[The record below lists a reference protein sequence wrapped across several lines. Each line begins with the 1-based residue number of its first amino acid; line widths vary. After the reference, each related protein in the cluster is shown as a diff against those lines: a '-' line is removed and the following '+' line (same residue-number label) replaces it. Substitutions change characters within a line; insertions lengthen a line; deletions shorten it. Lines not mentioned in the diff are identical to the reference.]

1 MQVKRVNQI
10 ETTDDYCFFDLLG
23 KDYMAF
29 KTAEDAHI
37 SFARRSRVIS
47 GSKLSRRMYK
57 NKIILDL
64 GQYLIIK
71 GTK

>member
-1 MQVKRVNQI
+1 MQVKRVSQI
-10 ETTDDYCFFDLLG
+10 KTTDDYCFFDIVG
-23 KDYMAF
+23 KGYMAY

-37 SFARRSRVIS
+37 SFIRKSQVIN

-71 GTK
+71 ETK

>member
-10 ETTDDYCFFDLLG
+10 NNKNDYCFFDILG
-23 KDYMAF
+23 KDYIAY
-29 KTAEDAHI
+29 KTEEDAHI
-37 SFARRSRVIS
+37 SFTRKSQVVN

-71 GTK
+71 EIR